1 MTDPQPIDMEKD
13 VAPVSDE
20 EQKELDA
27 LDEMLEKEVGPANA
41 EADKIAEEERKL
53 EEKFGS
59 WPMWKFVEAIEAVN
73 YLLSTTSKG
82 QKALNKVQ
90 KTSPGGGTG
99 MEAMLS
105 KMMGG
110 MMKR

>member
-1 MTDPQPIDMEKD
+1 MTDPQPIEKD

-27 LDEMLEKEVGPANA
+27 LDEMLEKDVGPANA
-41 EADKIAEEERKL
+41 EASKIAEEERKL

-59 WPMWKFVEAIEAVN
+59 WPMSKFVEAIEAVN
-73 YLLSTTSKG
+73 YLLNTTSKG
-82 QKALNKVQ
+82 QKALAKVQ
-90 KTSPGGGTG
+90 KTGASGGTG